1 MNAHEPARTEVLVVG
16 AGPAGMAAA
25 ASLSDQ
31 GVETMVVDK
40 QAEMMNTSRAA
51 VVHARTLEVLEEIG
65 VTEELVARG
74 IRVSKF
80 TVREHDRVL
89 LHIDFDQLPS
99 EVTALAQDP
108 AGVTVTL
115 ATGEQIRAGYV
126 IGADGM
132 HSLVREQAGI
142 TFHGDSYPQSF
153 VLADV
158 VLTGDVT
165 DAEVRLYFAP
175 EGVTVL
181 APLPGGRHRIVATV
195 DDAPPH
201 PDRSQV
207 QALLD
212 TRGPR
217 TGSIDVTDLGWSSR
231 FRVHHRLADR
241 YRAGRVFLA
250 GDAAHVHSPAG
261 GQGMNTGIQDA
272 LDLARRLGAVLRD
285 GAPDS
290 TLDGYEA
297 ERRPVAE
304 EIVAFTDKMT
314 RAATLGS
321 PALRAIRN
329 TAMRTLDWLPAVH
342 RKMALTLSELKTG
355 H

>member
-1 MNAHEPARTEVLVVG
+1 
-16 AGPAGMAAA
+16 
-25 ASLSDQ
+25 
-31 GVETMVVDK
+31 
-40 QAEMMNTSRAA
+40 
-51 VVHARTLEVLEEIG
+51 
-65 VTEELVARG
+65 
-74 IRVSKF
+74 
-80 TVREHDRVL
+80 
-89 LHIDFDQLPS
+89 
-99 EVTALAQDP
+99 
-108 AGVTVTL
+108 
-115 ATGEQIRAGYV
+115 
-126 IGADGM
+126 
-132 HSLVREQAGI
+132 
-142 TFHGDSYPQSF
+142 
-153 VLADV
+153 
-158 VLTGDVT
+158 
-165 DAEVRLYFAP
+165 
-175 EGVTVL
+175 L

-217 TGSIDVTDLGWSSR
+217 TGSIEVTDLGWSSR

-290 TLDGYEA
+290 TLDGYES

-321 PALRAIRN
+321 PALRAMRN